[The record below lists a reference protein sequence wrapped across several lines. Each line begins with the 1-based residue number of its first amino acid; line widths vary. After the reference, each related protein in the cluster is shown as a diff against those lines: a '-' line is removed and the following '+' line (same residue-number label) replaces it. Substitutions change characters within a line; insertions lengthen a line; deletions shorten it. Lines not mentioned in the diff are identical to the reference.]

1 LADQVNLGAMT
12 KNSLPL
18 SGSGLTELFVPRR
31 VLSGTGNDAIA
42 AGLASYLGFN
52 SYFDDNGNMNFT
64 YRDDS
69 PASTYGT
76 GSAFITTRDGSMHF
90 VAYSN
95 DPALVDTNS
104 GSNSNESV

>member
-1 LADQVNLGAMT
+1 MT

-18 SGSGLTELFVPRR
+18 SGSGLTELFVPRQPN
-31 VLSGTGNDAIA
+31 LSVNGSAATA

-69 PASTYGT
+69 PAGTSGT

>member
-1 LADQVNLGAMT
+1 LYQGSHLSVN
-12 KNSLPL
+12 
-18 SGSGLTELFVPRR
+18 GSAAT
-31 VLSGTGNDAIA
+31 A

-52 SYFDDNGNMNFT
+52 SYFDDNGNINFT

-69 PASTYGT
+69 PAGTSGT